1 MEYMESKMQE
11 IYNATPEDER
21 DDFVSKLIDQLDL
34 NRDEFL
40 RIATICSALIHGDFE
55 NVALALEYTKAIQG
69 MCERSQQVIAQ
80 TVPVIVQRDKY
91 QRDVQRIEAMELEAK
106 DSPSG
111 ISFDYC
117 RHVEDGHAVEK
128 GFRFMRKH
136 HLGPRCA
143 TLREAFDKRAQEG

>member
-11 IYNATPEDER
+11 RYDALPEDER
-21 DDFVSKLIDQLDL
+21 DAFVSKLIDQIDL

-40 RIATICSALIHGDFE
+40 RII
-55 NVALALEYTKAIQG
+55 TKCKG
-69 MCERSQQVIAQ
+69 MSDNSEEVKDILYFCDRSQQRIIQTAPVIA
-80 TVPVIVQRDKY
+80 QRDKY
-91 QRDVQRIEAMELEAK
+91 QLDAQRIDAMELEAK
-106 DSPSG
+106 DSPTG

-117 RHVEDGHAVEK
+117 RHVEEGRVVEK

-143 TLREAFDKRAQEG
+143 TLREAFDKRELKP